1 MKIALNKKSL
11 LREILLMLVCAV
23 MVAIAYFELGHRYNF
38 GHFVPYSLHVDVLSE
53 EVSIG
58 IPGQKKMYK
67 AELSNFSLL
76 PVRLEACDY
85 LTDDFGRGTEYP
97 YAVQRWD
104 TASNSWQ
111 TIVEPNGDDFC
122 HPVPLST
129 IETHRASKRLWPGMY
144 LQVMEGEATGA
155 REPFQKDDK
164 ARFIVFKRL
173 GKELDW
179 RNAIAS
185 EPFLIED
192 EVSGENVPF
201 GVKH

>member
-1 MKIALNKKSL
+1 
-11 LREILLMLVCAV
+11 MLVSAV
-23 MVAIAYFELGHRYNF
+23 VVAIAYFELGHRYNF
-38 GHFVPYSLHVDVLSE
+38 GHFVPYGLHVDVLSE

-67 AELSNFSLL
+67 AELSNFSFL

-85 LTDDFGRGTEYP
+85 LTDAFGRGTEYP
-97 YAVQRWD
+97 YTVQRWD
-104 TASNSWQ
+104 TVSNGWQ

-129 IETHRASKRLWPGMY
+129 IETHRVSKRLLPGMY
-144 LQVMEGEATGA
+144 VQVMEGEATGA

-173 GKELDW
+173 GKEVDW
-179 RNAIAS
+179 RNAVAS
-185 EPFLIED
+185 EPFIIED
-192 EVSGENVPF
+192 EVSRQNVPF
-201 GVKH
+201 RVKH